1 MIVEDCNSNTIE
13 NVMRIMA
20 AADDDNGIIEIMM
33 RLMKLLCCGLEFACR
48 SATRRTRVST
58 KYRYDR

>member
-20 AADDDNGIIEIMM
+20 AADDDDGSIEIMM
-33 RLMKLLCCGLEFACR
+33 SRII
-48 SATRRTRVST
+48 RRARFMM
-58 KYRYDR
+58 